1 MSTFDGALIGIV
13 IACLICIIQIFPS
26 EKGTRRQMIF
36 IVGSF
41 LLIISIIGICVA
53 AKHFHWESA
62 ILGISASESS
72 EATESTQSLSDVSG
86 EIIAN
91 AKLMVEMQSDDCPK
105 LVLQETEIFAGQTEY
120 ELVWEPF
127 ENYTEYKILIY
138 ERNGDVANLLS
149 EYVATGHS
157 YQLDISRFEGGKTY
171 SINVAVADI
180 HFSAPIIIEMKSF
193 TE

>member
-1 MSTFDGALIGIV
+1 MSTFDGVLIGIV

-36 IVGSF
+36 IVGSC
-41 LLIISIIGICVA
+41 LLIISIIGICAA

-91 AKLMVEMQSDDCPK
+91 AKLMDEMQSDDCPR
-105 LVLQETEIFAGQTEY
+105 LVLQETEIFSGQTEY

-127 ENYTEYKILIY
+127 KNYTEYKILVY
-138 ERNGDVANLLS
+138 ERNRDIANLLS
-149 EYVATGHS
+149 EYVTTGHS
-157 YQLDISRFEGGKTY
+157 YQLDISSFERGKTY
-171 SINVAVADI
+171 SVNVAVADI